1 MWSAYIKGNRFVLRH
16 LTKICGHLVL
26 SNQLLN
32 QNIYI
37 YIFVSYRNLF
47 VQSVSMQQKKKEKR
61 IKKLQTWKQINCM
74 PKNLYKKN
82 VQVKGQMWDFAS
94 VFGSCDFLLVC
105 VCVYVWV
112 VSGSGAHIAPPTKTQ
127 FWTWHIVMRIHFKYG
142 VDHKLKCWYLLPF
155 VCDSGLWG

>member
-37 YIFVSYRNLF
+37 YFCLLQEPVCAICLYAA
-47 VQSVSMQQKKKEKR
+47 KKKEKR

-105 VCVYVWV
+105 VCVCL
-112 VSGSGAHIAPPTKTQ
+112 G
-127 FWTWHIVMRIHFKYG
+127 
-142 VDHKLKCWYLLPF
+142 
-155 VCDSGLWG
+155 GLWLRSTYSSSHQDSILDVTYSDEDSFQVWCGPQT